1 MYRKLI
7 LPYLFLILIFSC
19 QEENS
24 EAPNIQLTK
33 ATAGQIMLAQD
44 FSQNTGVAVDE
55 SISLTFSVAIE
66 QSNIEDLII
75 LKEKESGQLVN
86 FNVNFLAQN
95 REIILRPIGL
105 LKQGTAY
112 SLAVKEGSLR
122 KNGAYFSGYKVEFT
136 TLSAAIKVL
145 NFEIDGAEWVGNRRW
160 VGASLD
166 FSLTMTFSQAI
177 DLTSDQVKLTENGNP
192 LLVKVEAGDSE
203 KTWTIK
209 STGLLNDFKKHTLS
223 IVSDP
228 NSSVSE
234 ELEDFTVDFFTG
246 KSELNKFPFLTDAA
260 LLTLVQEQTFKYFWD
275 FAHPSS
281 GLVRERNTSGDLVT
295 TGGTGF
301 GMMAIIVGIERGFI
315 SRSEGVERW
324 AKVVEFLSKAD
335 RFHGVWPHWLN
346 GNTGKVI
353 PFSPKDD
360 GGDLVETALLIQGLL
375 TVKEYLDPSNVT
387 ENEIIEDI
395 NVLWEEVEWDWY
407 TRGGQNKLFWH
418 WSPNN
423 EWDMNLP
430 VSGYNEALIVYVLA
444 ASSPTHP
451 IAAEVYHKGWARDGG
466 IMNGNSYFG
475 MELPLGAAMGGPLFY
490 AHYSFL
496 GLDPRNL
503 KDQYANYWTQ
513 NVNHSLIHQAYSEQN
528 SLGYVGYGPEIW
540 GLTASDN
547 QEGYSAHSPTNDK
560 GVISPTAALSS
571 MPYTPEASMDA
582 LELYYYGLGD
592 RLWGEYGFYDAFNL
606 TEDWIADSYLAIDEG
621 PIVIMI
627 ENHRTGLLWEHFMQN
642 QQVQAGLDKLGFS
655 Y

>member
-1 MYRKLI
+1 M
-7 LPYLFLILIFSC
+7 
-19 QEENS
+19 
-24 EAPNIQLTK
+24 
-33 ATAGQIMLAQD
+33 
-44 FSQNTGVAVDE
+44 
-55 SISLTFSVAIE
+55 
-66 QSNIEDLII
+66 
-75 LKEKESGQLVN
+75 
-86 FNVNFLAQN
+86 
-95 REIILRPIGL
+95 
-105 LKQGTAY
+105 
-112 SLAVKEGSLR
+112 
-122 KNGAYFSGYKVEFT
+122 
-136 TLSAAIKVL
+136 
-145 NFEIDGAEWVGNRRW
+145 
-160 VGASLD
+160 
-166 FSLTMTFSQAI
+166 
-177 DLTSDQVKLTENGNP
+177 
-192 LLVKVEAGDSE
+192 
-203 KTWTIK
+203 
-209 STGLLNDFKKHTLS
+209 
-223 IVSDP
+223 
-228 NSSVSE
+228 
-234 ELEDFTVDFFTG
+234 
-246 KSELNKFPFLTDAA
+246 
-260 LLTLVQEQTFKYFWD
+260 LTLVQEQTFKYFWD

-335 RFHGVWPHWLN
+335 RFHGAWSHWLN

-475 MELPLGAAMGGPLFY
+475 MELPLGVAMGGPLFY

-496 GLDPRNL
+496 GMDPRNL

-528 SLGYVGYGPEIW
+528 SLGYVGYGPEMW

-606 TEDWIADSYLAIDEG
+606 TEDWISDSYLAIDQG

-627 ENHRTGLLWEHFMQN
+627 ENHRTGLLWVHFMQN
-642 QQVQAGLDKLGFS
+642 QQVQAGLGKLGFS